1 MEIIARIGV
10 AKRPAHSLWQ
20 KYEYSGSSSI
30 LNWAEGELNGA
41 IDKNSIVWG
50 VYTHNKEHAKAL
62 AVVLAI
68 HRPQKY
74 MVQECMVITMTRT
87 ISCIFG
93 LEADLFIKE
102 IDKCVKNKTI

>member
-62 AVVLAI
+62 AVV
-68 HRPQKY
+68 
-74 MVQECMVITMTRT
+74 
-87 ISCIFG
+87 FG
-93 LEADLFIKE
+93 NTSSPEVHGSGMYGHYNDANHKLHFWFGGRL
-102 IDKCVKNKTI
+102 VY